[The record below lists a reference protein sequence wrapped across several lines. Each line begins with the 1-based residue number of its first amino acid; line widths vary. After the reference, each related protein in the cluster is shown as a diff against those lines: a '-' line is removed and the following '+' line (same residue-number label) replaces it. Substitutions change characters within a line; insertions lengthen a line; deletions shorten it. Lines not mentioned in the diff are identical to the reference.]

1 MSLDCLTCWS
11 RTRDPEEK
19 KEKAF
24 VYYFLFLSS
33 FVFGFVSYLFDF
45 VSFFF
50 LFFFVF
56 CVISEEQTNKHE
68 LVMSL

>member
-45 VSFFF
+45 VS
-50 LFFFVF
+50 LFFFCSFSSFVLF
-56 CVISEEQTNKHE
+56 LRNKQTN
-68 LVMSL
+68 MNW